1 MSESSSER
9 ASGDASQPIHRGSGA
24 TASERI
30 LADLGDRAF
39 LRLWSYPNLFIDKK
53 KNNKGHGK
61 ELCDLLVVCGD
72 DVIIFSDKTIT
83 WPENKPIGIAWPR
96 FYRRAVAESVNQIN
110 GAARWLEKCPDRIF
124 TDPACTQKLPVDLPS
139 GHSRKL
145 HGVVIANGAYK
156 ACQQW
161 TKDDSGSF
169 MILPMLKGD
178 QHADFA
184 TPGFLPFSIG
194 DPNPDGMFIHVFD
207 NESIQRL
214 LTQLD
219 TITDFTT
226 YLNKRATYLRSGQLF
241 MAHGEEELL
250 GRYMS
255 VGVHTGEYDF
265 EFKRK
270 KKFKNF
276 VTITIQGEWR
286 AYLFSQEYLAKT
298 LADEVSYIWDKLINL
313 FAQHVV
319 DGTSVPI
326 LGQPANPTLA
336 ERGIRF
342 MALENRFYRRLLGE
356 AVQGAM
362 EAAIA
367 AKQDRF
373 TRVIMPFHGNRD
385 STLAYILMILAY
397 PTELEKGG
405 KLPGGYEQYRE
416 TRAHMIETY
425 CMALLSDHPHL
436 KTVVG
441 IAVDASWIQ
450 AGKIGGSE
458 DLMAIQVEEWTDEL
472 RQHVAEA
479 REHYD
484 VLQPD
489 RLKETLLSRDEF
501 PKLGGKRR
509 P

>member
-1 MSESSSER
+1 MSESSGAASE
-9 ASGDASQPIHRGSGA
+9 PIHRGSGA

-53 KNNKGHGK
+53 KNNKGDGK

-72 DVIIFSDKTIT
+72 AVIIFSDKTIT
-83 WPENKPIGIAWPR
+83 WHENKSIEVAWPR
-96 FYRRAVAESVNQIN
+96 FYRRAVAESVGQIN
-110 GAARWLEKCPDRIF
+110 GAARWIATFPDKIF
-124 TDPACTQKLPVDLPS
+124 TDPACTQKLPIDLPS
-139 GHSRKL
+139 GASRKL
-145 HGVVIANGAYK
+145 HGVAIANGAYK

-178 QHADFA
+178 QHTDF
-184 TPGFLPFSIG
+184 TIPGFLPFSIG

-207 NESIQRL
+207 NESIQRV
-214 LTQLD
+214 LTYLD

-226 YLNKRATYLRSGQLF
+226 YLNKRATYLRSGQLLV
-241 MAHGEEELL
+241 AHGEEELL

-255 VGVHTGEYDF
+255 VGAHTGQYDF

-276 VTITIQGEWR
+276 VTATMQGEWR
-286 AYLFSQEYLAKT
+286 AYLFSQESFAKT

-313 FAQHVV
+313 FAQNVV
-319 DGTSVPI
+319 DGTSVTI

-342 MALENRFYRRLLGE
+342 MALENRFSRRLLGE
-356 AVQGAM
+356 AVQGAL

-367 AKQDRF
+367 ANQDRF
-373 TRVIMPFHGNRD
+373 TRVIMPFHGSRD
-385 STLAYILMILAY
+385 GTLAYILMILAY
-397 PTELEKGG
+397 PTELEKEG

-416 TRAHMIETY
+416 TRAHMIEAY
-425 CMALLSDHPHL
+425 CMALLSDHPRL

-441 IAVDASWIQ
+441 IAVDASSIQ
-450 AGKIGGSE
+450 TGRIGGSE
-458 DLMAIQVEEWTDEL
+458 DLMAVQIGEWTDKL
-472 RQHVAEA
+472 RQQVAEA
-479 REHYD
+479 RERYN

-489 RLKETLLSRDEF
+489 RLKKTHFSRDEF
-501 PKLGGKRR
+501 PTLDGKRKR
-509 P
+509 